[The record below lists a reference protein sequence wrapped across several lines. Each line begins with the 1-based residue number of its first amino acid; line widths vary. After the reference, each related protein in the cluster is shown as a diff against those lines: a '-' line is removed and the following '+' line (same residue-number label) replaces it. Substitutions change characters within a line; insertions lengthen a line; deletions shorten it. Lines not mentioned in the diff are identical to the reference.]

1 MTAYP
6 RQFLLVLGTA
16 VVISV
21 FLYLL
26 IQVSDAK
33 LQLLVTVAAVG
44 GGCYAIGLNQD
55 SRFSKVQIERLEY
68 EKRALEEKVRAL
80 KEMYLEDRAA
90 SRSVESVSV
99 SPHSAADSI
108 TLRGGSIRDLFGKL
122 MRGPATAGQI
132 DPPSSAAPSSRPHAE
147 TFDHG
152 ISTARDLS

>member
-1 MTAYP
+1 MTAYT
-6 RQFLLVLGTA
+6 RQLMLVLGTA
-16 VVISV
+16 VVIAV

-26 IQVSDAK
+26 IHISEAK

-55 SRFSKVQIERLEY
+55 SRFSKAQIDRLEA

-90 SRSVESVSV
+90 ARSSEPAPLSSQ
-99 SPHSAADSI
+99 DSI

-122 MRGPATAGQI
+122 MRGPAVVGQI
-132 DPPSSAAPSSRPHAE
+132 APPETSRLGEPVENGTSQVH
-147 TFDHG
+147 
-152 ISTARDLS
+152 